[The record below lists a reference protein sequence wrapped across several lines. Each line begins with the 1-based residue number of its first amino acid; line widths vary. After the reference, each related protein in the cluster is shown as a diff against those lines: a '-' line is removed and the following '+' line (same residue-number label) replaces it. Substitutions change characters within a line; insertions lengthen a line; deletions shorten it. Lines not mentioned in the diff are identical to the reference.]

1 MKNRIL
7 FNISNHP
14 SLNWSAEQ
22 REGWNEIVDIPFPNV
37 SPTADMDEVRG
48 LAISIARKV
57 KEICREKGIERPC
70 VMVQGEFSLCAF
82 IYQTYTEWVFFFPTT
97 ERVVEEIP
105 RADGTIEKK
114 TTFKFIRWRDRKSV
128 V

>member
-82 IYQTYTEWVFFFPTT
+82 IYQTYRVGVFLP
-97 ERVVEEIP
+97 
-105 RADGTIEKK
+105 DN
-114 TTFKFIRWRDRKSV
+114 RKSGRRNSQSRWNYRKKDHIQIYKMENIKFV
-128 V
+128 N